1 MNNIN
6 IKITTTIISAIAAL
20 SLASCGETGD
30 SVAPRREIK
39 DTSSSVSEN
48 DTSSVAET
56 TSSSKTTTTTA
67 KAESEKS
74 SVTTTSIVVLK
85 DGKGNIVTQFAVDES
100 GKTISLDKDSKA
112 KTTTKKSSSDSTNP
126 SSSNKNTTTKK
137 TSNGTTNNNN
147 TSGSVTYNTYTYDN
161 GNSGNYNNYSDN
173 TSDNSGYSEPQ
184 PAQTEA
190 PKKTTTTTTTTT
202 AAPAPAPAPAANW
215 LDDLSDLDRA
225 YYNFAYGDFSDYDW
239 NLICDDLEK
248 RALSYNGKKGSV
260 DLMVD
265 GIYWPTVNYT
275 FDGTIRIK
283 RDTSLW
289 VGRDSKG
296 WYNGT
301 YSGGFNPG
309 WCKDGAEINDIEKLN
324 WYKGGCYA
332 SVDDAIATFIN
343 DGTFNYSDAD
353 IAKACK
359 LTGKD
364 ESYFYSCVNF
374 DWYITAGGGG
384 AGKDTVFV
392 VLMA

>member
-56 TSSSKTTTTTA
+56 TNSSKTTTTTA

-112 KTTTKKSSSDSTNP
+112 KTTTKKSSTDSTNS

-137 TSNGTTNNNN
+137 TSNGTTNNN

-202 AAPAPAPAPAANW
+202 AAPAPTPAPAANW

-275 FDGTIRIK
+275 FDGTIMIK
-283 RDTSLW
+283 RREDLW

-332 SVDDAIATFIN
+332 SVDDAVRQLIYEGWFDDDDFSRDEFIP
-343 DGTFNYSDAD
+343 G
-353 IAKACK
+353 I
-359 LTGKD
+359 
-364 ESYFYSCVNF
+364 NF

-384 AGKDTVFV
+384 AGKDTVLV

>member
-39 DTSSSVSEN
+39 NTSSSISEN

-74 SVTTTSIVVLK
+74 SVTTTSIVILK

-112 KTTTKKSSSDSTNP
+112 KTTTKKSSSDSTNS

-137 TSNGTTNNNN
+137 TSNGTTNNN

-161 GNSGNYNNYSDN
+161 GNSGDYNNFSDNN
-173 TSDNSGYSEPQ
+173 TSDNSGYSDPQ

-190 PKKTTTTTTTTT
+190 PKKTTTTTTTTV
-202 AAPAPAPAPAANW
+202 APAPAPAPAANW

-260 DLMVD
+260 DLMVN

-275 FDGTIRIK
+275 FDGTIMIK

-301 YSGGFNPG
+301 YNAGFNPG
-309 WCKDGAEINDIEKLN
+309 WCKDGEELNNIDDLN

-332 SVDDAIATFIN
+332 SVDDAVSTLIYLGWFDDDDFSRDEFIP
-343 DGTFNYSDAD
+343 G
-353 IAKACK
+353 
-359 LTGKD
+359 
-364 ESYFYSCVNF
+364 VNF
-374 DWYITAGGGG
+374 DWYITAGVGGQ
-384 AGKDTVFV
+384 GKDAVLV
-392 VLMA
+392 VLY

>member
-112 KTTTKKSSSDSTNP
+112 KTTTKKSTTGSADSSAEKSTA
-126 SSSNKNTTTKK
+126 TKK
-137 TSNGTTNNNN
+137 TSNGTTNNN

-173 TSDNSGYSEPQ
+173 TSDNSGYSDPQ
-184 PAQTEA
+184 PAQTET

-202 AAPAPAPAPAANW
+202 AAPAPAPAANW
-215 LDDLSDLDRA
+215 LDNLSDLDRA

-260 DLMVD
+260 DLMVN

-275 FDGTIRIK
+275 FDGTIMIK
-283 RDTSLW
+283 RREDLW

-309 WCKDGAEINDIEKLN
+309 NCKDGLDLNNIEDLN
-324 WYKGGCYA
+324 WFKGDCYA
-332 SVDDAIATFIN
+332 NVDDAVSQLIYEGWFDDDDFSRDEFIP
-343 DGTFNYSDAD
+343 G
-353 IAKACK
+353 I
-359 LTGKD
+359 
-364 ESYFYSCVNF
+364 NF
-374 DWYITAGGGG
+374 DWYITAGVGGQ
-384 AGKDTVFV
+384 GKDAVLV
-392 VLMA
+392 VLRG

>member
-39 DTSSSVSEN
+39 DTSSSISEN
-48 DTSSVAET
+48 DTASVAET

-112 KTTTKKSSSDSTNP
+112 KTTTKKSSSDSTNS

-137 TSNGTTNNNN
+137 TSNGTTNNN

-173 TSDNSGYSEPQ
+173 TSDNSGYSDPQ
-184 PAQTEA
+184 PTQTEA

-260 DLMVD
+260 DLNT
-265 GIYWPTVNYT
+265 GGYYSKAKNYT
-275 FDGTIRIK
+275 FDGTIMIK
-283 RDTSLW
+283 RREDLW

-296 WYNGT
+296 YYNGT

-309 WCKDGAEINDIEKLN
+309 NSREGEELNNTEDLN
-324 WYKGGCYA
+324 WFKGNCYA
-332 SVDDAIATFIN
+332 NVDDAVRQLMYEGWFDDDDFSRDEFIPGV
-343 DGTFNYSDAD
+343 D
-353 IAKACK
+353 
-359 LTGKD
+359 
-364 ESYFYSCVNF
+364 F
-374 DWYITAGGGG
+374 DWYISDGYNSP
-384 AGKDTVFV
+384 VLV
-392 VLMA
+392 VLRG